1 MTGQHAAS
9 GGDALST
16 PPGSTDDR
24 RRTPCDGQEWR
35 RIIESSTAWLEAH
48 IDFINSLN
56 IYPVPDGDTG
66 TNMYLTMQA
75 ALREISTASGSSVSA
90 VTHALAHGALMG
102 ARGNSGVILS
112 QLWRGVAKHLD
123 GKEYLA
129 ASDFALALREGAATA
144 YKGVMRPVE
153 GTILT
158 VAREAAEAAVHAAAE
173 RDDIIYLFERVVTE
187 AGNSLARTPDLLP
200 VLKEAGVVDAGGQ
213 GLYMIL
219 EGILRYLR
227 GEQVPSVS
235 VARVGARLEHIPEDE
250 YGYDIQFLISGQDL
264 PIDEIRE
271 TIAGMGDCVLVVGDK
286 DTIKVHVHS
295 EEPGQIISYATTK
308 GALRDVVVE
317 NMQEQY
323 QQFLA
328 EREQRQVAAMQPLSD
343 IAIVVVVNGSGLRR
357 VFESLGAN
365 AIVPGGQTMNPSTE
379 ELLGAISDLPT
390 DKVIV
395 LPNNINV
402 ILAAQQA
409 QHLSGKQVVIVP
421 TKTIPQGISALLAFN
436 YQSDLKT
443 NVDLM
448 ERAASQIQTA
458 EITSAVRSV
467 QIEGLKVQK
476 GQFIGLL
483 NGELVEA
490 GDELQQV
497 TQAVLKLMD
506 IGRHEI
512 ITVYWG
518 EAVIQEHAEDL
529 VSWIATHYPDKEV
542 ELVEGKQ
549 PHYHYIIS
557 AE

>member
-1 MTGQHAAS
+1 
-9 GGDALST
+9 
-16 PPGSTDDR
+16 
-24 RRTPCDGQEWR
+24 
-35 RIIESSTAWLEAH
+35 
-48 IDFINSLN
+48 
-56 IYPVPDGDTG
+56 
-66 TNMYLTMQA
+66 MYLTMQA

-518 EAVIQEHAEDL
+518 EAVIQEHSEDL